1 MKNKI
6 IYVIMILIIIAGA
19 IVIGTIGLNVDL
31 QYSKSVQIDVY
42 LGKTFENEDI
52 KQIAKEVFGE
62 GKIIVQKVEYYEDMA
77 SITIEEKNA
86 ENIDEKIKELNTKI
100 NEKYELEN
108 KVEDSIQ
115 VLYIPKVRLSSIL
128 KPYLVPM
135 LISSIVVLVYVAIRY
150 RKLGVLRTILTYALS
165 IVGFEALYLSIIA
178 ITRFPVNNY
187 VIPVGLLI
195 YVLVITVLTIIKEN
209 AYTKYKETEK

>member
-1 MKNKI
+1 
-6 IYVIMILIIIAGA
+6 
-19 IVIGTIGLNVDL
+19 
-31 QYSKSVQIDVY
+31 
-42 LGKTFENEDI
+42 
-52 KQIAKEVFGE
+52 
-62 GKIIVQKVEYYEDMA
+62 
-77 SITIEEKNA
+77 
-86 ENIDEKIKELNTKI
+86 
-100 NEKYELEN
+100 
-108 KVEDSIQ
+108 
-115 VLYIPKVRLSSIL
+115 
-128 KPYLVPM
+128 M

-209 AYTKYKETEK
+209 AYIKYKETEK